1 MLPASEELKIQGGR
15 SIQDMSN
22 VPRRKQQKGWSLN
35 PVRMPDRLE
44 ATSLGSDLTSFP
56 CSTATRW
63 AMIAYPGPT
72 CRTSIKDFLNSSQ
85 CVFVGLTKEILIKHF
100 CFCLKIVGGGLQAS
114 KQRGFNS
121 EVMTQHLMGVADQL
135 CPFRVHA

>member
-1 MLPASEELKIQGGR
+1 MIKITGFRIVLPASEELRIQGGR

-35 PVRMPDRLE
+35 PVWMPGRLE

-63 AMIAYPGPT
+63 ALIAYPGPK
-72 CRTSIKDFLNSSQ
+72 CRTNIKDFLNSSQ
-85 CVFVGLTKEILIKHF
+85 FVFVGLTKETYEKVF
-100 CFCLKIVGGGLQAS
+100 AFV
-114 KQRGFNS
+114 
-121 EVMTQHLMGVADQL
+121 
-135 CPFRVHA
+135 